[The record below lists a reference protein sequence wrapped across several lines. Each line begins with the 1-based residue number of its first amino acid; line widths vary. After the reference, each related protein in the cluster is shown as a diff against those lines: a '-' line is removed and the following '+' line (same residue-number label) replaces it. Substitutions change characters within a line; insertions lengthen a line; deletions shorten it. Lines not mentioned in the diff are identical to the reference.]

1 MDEKAH
7 IKYTSVPVEEATPP
21 ACATCLQR
29 REKRKRCHKLL
40 KRGVLFSLIALI
52 GLKIAFF
59 VIHYVRTKY
68 RHNHSYNSYGYGYD
82 YNYKRPDT
90 TFNPFQCWG
99 QDAQIWGGGSTV
111 NTFDPKE
118 FNSLDFSIKGYTSQ
132 GLVRVSHVDTDSE
145 LVTVNTTIYL
155 NSDKFQDK
163 INLKMEKRDEE
174 LSLAVQTPTLLDNP
188 FYSMSS
194 CVSVVTHIKIPKSLK
209 ALKSL
214 RIDVPKA
221 DIKTCPL
228 KDLSFAYVY
237 MSSLSGMIEVKNL
250 TSIVTD
256 IKGVNTYISG
266 DFNVVDNIDIST
278 INGMVSAVT
287 RLQSQNTVI
296 YGQSIN
302 ADVAFMVE
310 GLKDNGSVDIQ
321 LKSYTGR
328 VSATVPDTFNGS
340 YVLSTQL
347 GQANVYG
354 GTGLHFDKNG
364 RSLKTGFKGG
374 DIDAPGPSSVNLE
387 SLTRDVDLNFA

>member
-21 ACATCLQR
+21 ACATCLRR

-40 KRGVLFSLIALI
+40 KRGILFSLIALI
-52 GLKIAFF
+52 GLKIAF
-59 VIHYVRTKY
+59 VVVHYAMKY
-68 RHNHSYNSYGYGYD
+68 RRNYD
-82 YNYKRPDT
+82 YGHANYNFDYGVPANAPAYDPLK
-90 TFNPFQCWG
+90 CWG
-99 QDAQIWGGGSTV
+99 QDAQVWDGSTV

-118 FNSLDFSIKGYTSQ
+118 FHSLDFSIKGYTSQ
-132 GLVRVSHVDTDSE
+132 GLVRISHVDTDSE

-155 NSDKFQDK
+155 SSDKFQDK
-163 INLKMEKRDEE
+163 INLKVEKRDEE
-174 LSLAVQTPTLLDNP
+174 FSLAVNTPTLFDNP
-188 FYSMSS
+188 FYTMSS

-214 RIDVPKA
+214 RIDVPRA

-237 MSSLSGMIEVKNL
+237 MSSLSGVIDVKNL

-256 IKGVNTYISG
+256 VKGVNTYISG
-266 DFNVVDNIDIST
+266 DFNVLDNIDIST

-287 RLQSQNTVI
+287 RLRSQNAVI

-302 ADVAFMVE
+302 ADVALLVE
-310 GLKDNGSVDIQ
+310 GLNDNGSVDIQ

-328 VSATVPDTFNGS
+328 VSATVPGTFNGT
-340 YVLSTQL
+340 YVLSTEL
-347 GQANVYG
+347 GQANVNG
-354 GTGLHFDKNG
+354 GTDLHFDKNG

-374 DIDAPGPSSVNLE
+374 DINAPGPSSVSLE
-387 SLTRDVDLNFA
+387 SITRDVDLVFA